1 MSVDFSQLSPPK
13 MIETIDYE
21 MILAERKQALIARF
35 DVDQQP
41 NIKAILE
48 RESEPL
54 TKFIEENA
62 YREMVLRNRINQA
75 ARACLLAYA
84 TGSDLDHLAANF
96 NMVRL
101 VARPATDQSEAVY
114 ESDDVFRLRVQRA
127 FDRLSVAGP
136 QSAYKYHCLS
146 ADGRVAD
153 VTVVSPRPA
162 EVVITV
168 LQGDSE
174 TGQASDELLDIV
186 RNAVNDEAV
195 RPIGDRVSVQSAQ
208 IHRYRVEAKLYI
220 GQDPQSSTV
229 LANAITRLENYTKES
244 ARLGRSIR
252 LSAIYAGL
260 HIAGVSRVEI
270 IEPKQDIVLTAAQA
284 GYCTQIDVTIGG
296 IE

>member
-35 DVDQQP
+35 DVDEQP

-114 ESDDVFRLRVQRA
+114 ESDEVFRLRVQRA

-153 VTVVSPRPA
+153 VTVVSPKPA

-208 IHRYRVEAKLYI
+208 IYRYRVEAKLYI

-229 LANAITRLENYTKES
+229 LANAITRLESYTKES

>member
-1 MSVDFSQLSPPK
+1 MSVDFSQLAPPK

-35 DVDQQP
+35 DVDEQP

-229 LANAITRLENYTKES
+229 LANAITHLENYTKES